1 MNRLSGREY
10 VVGSHDADLGMT
22 NGPCD
27 LLGFPKL
34 GSSWDQVQ
42 DRCLGA
48 PPSVLTV
55 CETDPAVCKKSAF
68 QLCEFVKVQ
77 GDGKIDVSGMPGL
90 RWKMYLVRNGPDD
103 YKFCSECPTM
113 LLQDSEVRDWIVG
126 KYGHRSAEVL
136 AFEFFRRF
144 VRSWIG
150 RIHQLGIDQPRICE
164 RERLGFSPK
173 RDGPEGTQKNKWPC
187 FVRNDP
193 QLTT

>member
-10 VVGSHDADLGMT
+10 VVESHQTHRELT

-27 LLGFPKL
+27 PLGFPKL

-68 QLCEFVKVQ
+68 QFCEFIKVQ
-77 GDGKIDVSGMPGL
+77 GHGEIDVSRVPRL
-90 RWKMYLVRNGPDD
+90 RWEMYLVRNGPDD

-113 LLQDSEVRDWIVG
+113 FLQDSEG
-126 KYGHRSAEVL
+126 SAIWLSVSSGIAQARNSRL
-136 AFEFFRRF
+136 SSSAA
-144 VRSWIG
+144 SCA
-150 RIHQLGIDQPRICE
+150 LGSEEYI
-164 RERLGFSPK
+164 SSA
-173 RDGPEGTQKNKWPC
+173 
-187 FVRNDP
+187 
-193 QLTT
+193 